1 MSLIAKNINQ
11 IQQNINIACH
21 KKNRL
26 PTEITLLG
34 VTKTVSPERI
44 QEAMDAGLTFFGEN
58 RVQEAKEKIKIS
70 NKPLHW
76 HFIGH
81 LQTNKAKEAIELFEI
96 IQSVDSMRLAEKL
109 NQAAEETN
117 KILPILLEVNIGQEI
132 TKHGFLEEEVL
143 GISKKINQLSN
154 IQIKGLMTV
163 APYSENPENVR
174 PFFKKMKNL
183 FCRLEKPEI
192 LSMGMSHDYRIAIEE
207 GSTMIRLGQ
216 AIFGARS

>member
-1 MSLIAKNINQ
+1 MAT
-11 IQQNINIACH
+11 CH

-26 PTEITLLG
+26 PCEITLVG
-34 VTKTVSPERI
+34 VTKTVSLERI
-44 QEAMDAGLTFFGEN
+44 QEAIDAGLTFFGEN
-58 RVQEAKEKIKIS
+58 RIQEAKEKIKFLG
-70 NKPLHW
+70 NKARW

-81 LQTNKAKEAIELFEI
+81 LQTNKAKEAIELFEM
-96 IQSVDSMRLAEKL
+96 IQSVDSIRLAEKL
-109 NQAAEETN
+109 NQVAEQSN
-117 KILPILLEVNIGQEI
+117 KILPVLLEVNIGKEI
-132 TKHGFLEEEVL
+132 TKHGFVEEEVL
-143 GISKKINQLSN
+143 NMSKELKRLSN

-163 APYSENPENVR
+163 APYSENPEDVR

-183 FCRLEKPEI
+183 FCELEKPEI